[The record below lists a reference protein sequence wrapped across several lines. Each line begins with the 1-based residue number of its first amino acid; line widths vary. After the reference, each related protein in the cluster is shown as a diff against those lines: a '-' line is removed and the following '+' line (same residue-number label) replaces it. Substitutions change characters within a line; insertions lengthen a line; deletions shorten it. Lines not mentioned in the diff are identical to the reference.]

1 MYVWQQGP
9 KGMSSVE
16 FAKRL
21 LDPSIAI
28 VATPGTW
35 LSSPQDGVDP
45 GEGRVR
51 LALVPT
57 VEECEEAA
65 RRLARLRF

>member
-1 MYVWQQGP
+1 
-9 KGMSSVE
+9 
-16 FAKRL
+16 
-21 LDPSIAI
+21 
-28 VATPGTW
+28 
-35 LSSPQDGVDP
+35 VDP